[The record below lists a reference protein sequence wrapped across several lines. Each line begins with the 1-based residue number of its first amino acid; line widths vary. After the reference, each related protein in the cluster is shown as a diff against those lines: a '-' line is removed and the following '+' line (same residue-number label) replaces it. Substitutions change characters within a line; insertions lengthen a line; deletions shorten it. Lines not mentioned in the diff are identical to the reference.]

1 MNEDKKFNEVYNIV
15 ENIEVNSRVREI
27 RGNKEKLE
35 GYWKIGK
42 ILIDVQQGKRAEYGK
57 NIIKEW
63 SNKLTEI
70 FGKFYSEANLRYMRL
85 FYQKFDN
92 QICHALRDESLK
104 ASEKIPINTNLTW
117 THYKIILPIKNE
129 NKRNYYINQ
138 IILNNLSSRE
148 LISRIKSKAYE
159 RLSYADKENIK
170 LIENDN
176 YNLTIEDMI
185 KDPIILK
192 TSNISKFNELA
203 IHKLIIKM
211 LEEKFLE
218 LGTGFA
224 LIGHEYKINIG
235 DRTYKIDLLFFNY
248 ELNCFIVM
256 EIKINENKPEDIG
269 QLELYV
275 NHIDK
280 SLKKNTHNK
289 TIGVLLVKKENKIL
303 VEYITNPN
311 IYLTSYK
318 LEKEVEI

>member
-1 MNEDKKFNEVYNIV
+1 MIEDKEFERVYNIV

-35 GYWKIGK
+35 GYWQIGK
-42 ILIDVQQGKRAEYGK
+42 IIYEADNKESNYGK
-57 NIIKEW
+57 GLMQLW
-63 SNKLTEI
+63 SKKLTAD
-70 FGKFYSEANLRYMRL
+70 FGKGYDFTNLSRFKKFYYY
-85 FYQKFDN
+85 FPIFDAVR
-92 QICHALRDESLK
+92 QE
-104 ASEKIPINTNLTW
+104 LTW
-117 THYKIILPIKNE
+117 THYRYILTIKNE
-129 NKRNYYINQ
+129 NERNYYINQ

-148 LISRIKSKAYE
+148 LINIIKSKAYE
-159 RLSYADKENIK
+159 RLSYADKNNIK
-170 LIENDN
+170 LIESND

-192 TSNISKFNELA
+192 TGNISKLNELA
-203 IHKLIIKM
+203 IHKLLIKM

-235 DRTYKIDLLFFNY
+235 NRTYKIDLLFFNY

-256 EIKINENKPEDIG
+256 EIKASENKPKDIG

-280 SLKKNTHNK
+280 SLKKSTHNK

-303 VEYITNPN
+303 IEYITNPN

-318 LEKEVEI
+318 LEKETKI

>member
-1 MNEDKKFNEVYNIV
+1 MIESEKFKIVYNII
-15 ENIEVNSRVREI
+15 ESIEVNNRVREI
-27 RGNKEKLE
+27 RNNKEKLE
-35 GYWKIGK
+35 GYWQIGK
-42 ILIDVQQGKRAEYGK
+42 IIYKADNKNKKDYGK
-57 NIIKEW
+57 GLMKIW
-63 SNKLTEI
+63 STKLTKD
-70 FGKFYSEANLRYMRL
+70 FGKGYDFTNLSRFKKFYSY
-85 FYQKFDN
+85 FPIFDAVR
-92 QICHALRDESLK
+92 QD
-104 ASEKIPINTNLTW
+104 LTW
-117 THYKIILPIKNE
+117 THYRHILTIKNKNE
-129 NKRNYYINQ
+129 RNYYINQ

-148 LISRIKSKAYE
+148 LINLIKSKAYE
-159 RLSYADKENIK
+159 RLSYADKENIQ
-170 LIENDN
+170 LIESDN
-176 YNLTIEDMI
+176 YNLSIEDMI

-192 TSNISKFNELA
+192 TNNIFDFSESV

-211 LEEKFLE
+211 LEDKFLE

-248 ELNCFIVM
+248 ELNCFIAM
-256 EIKINENKPEDIG
+256 EVKTSENKSKDIG

-275 NHIDK
+275 NHINK

-318 LEKEVEI
+318 LEKETKI